1 MRVAMV
7 SWEYPPLVVGGLAA
21 HVHGLAT
28 AMARA
33 GHEVVVLTRAHPY
46 APDDSEV
53 EGVRVVRAHVDL
65 PWVPNDNPLA
75 QVISGNHQVAQLG
88 ARLLPWQADVVH
100 AHDWLG
106 AWAGDTLREAYAA
119 PFVATVHA
127 TELGRHQGHLTSTTS
142 EAINAA
148 EWWLTYEAQRVICCS
163 GFMVEEVVRSFQLP
177 RDKITMVPNGV
188 EPSRFRATGVTRAG
202 AEAPLIVSW
211 GRLEYEKGF
220 QTLIAAVARLIPRWA
235 ALRCVLVGRGT
246 YSEEL
251 RGVARGLGVEQSV
264 QFAGFVSDEELVRL
278 LNEAT
283 CAVIPS
289 LYEPFGIVALE
300 ALSAGAP
307 LIAAESGGLREVLT
321 GTDAGLVFPP
331 GNADALA
338 AAFERMLTEP
348 GLVEKCQAAGTQLV
362 ESKYS
367 WDAIAAS
374 TLEVYTDA
382 GVRPKKKTKLKG
394 DKAKS

>member
-53 EGVRVVRAHVDL
+53 EGVRVLRAHVDL

-106 AWAGDTLREAYAA
+106 AWAGDTLREAFGA

-127 TELGRHQGHLTSTTS
+127 TELGRHQGHLTNTTS

-163 GFMVEEVVRSFQLP
+163 GFMVEEVVRAFQLP

-188 EPSRFRATGVTRAG
+188 DPARFRTTGVTRA
-202 AEAPLIVSW
+202 AH
-211 GRLEYEKGF
+211 RR
-220 QTLIAAVARLIPRWA
+220 AADR
-235 ALRCVLVGRGT
+235 LVGPARVREGLPDPHRGRG
-246 YSEEL
+246 SARGSPSRVAMRARRAGHVL
-251 RGVARGLGVEQSV
+251 RGAPRRRSRVGCA
-264 QFAGFVSDEELVRL
+264 AGGAVRR
-278 LNEAT
+278 
-283 CAVIPS
+283 
-289 LYEPFGIVALE
+289 
-300 ALSAGAP
+300 
-307 LIAAESGGLREVLT
+307 LRERRGAACACST
-321 GTDAGLVFPP
+321 RPP
-331 GNADALA
+331 A
-338 AAFERMLTEP
+338 R
-348 GLVEKCQAAGTQLV
+348 
-362 ESKYS
+362 
-367 WDAIAAS
+367 
-374 TLEVYTDA
+374 
-382 GVRPKKKTKLKG
+382 
-394 DKAKS
+394 

>member
-1 MRVAMV
+1 M
-7 SWEYPPLVVGGLAA
+7 
-21 HVHGLAT
+21 
-28 AMARA
+28 
-33 GHEVVVLTRAHPY
+33 
-46 APDDSEV
+46 
-53 EGVRVVRAHVDL
+53 RVVRAHVDL

-142 EAINAA
+142 EAINAS

-188 EPSRFRATGVTRAG
+188 EPSRFRATGVTRAD
-202 AEAPLIVSW
+202 ADAPLIVSW

-220 QTLIAAVARLIPRWA
+220 QTLIAAVARLVPRWP

-348 GLVEKCQAAGTQLV
+348 GLIEKCQAAGTQLV
-362 ESKYS
+362 ATKYS

-374 TLEVYTDA
+374 TLEVYADA
-382 GVRPKKKTKLKG
+382 GVRPKKKSKPKG

>member
-33 GHEVVVLTRAHPY
+33 GHDVVVLTRAHPY
-46 APDDSEV
+46 APDDAEL
-53 EGVRVVRAHVDL
+53 EGVRVLRAHVDL
-65 PWVPNDNPLA
+65 PWVPSDNPLA
-75 QVISGNHQVAQLG
+75 QVISGNHQLAQLG
-88 ARLLPWQADVVH
+88 ASVLPWQADVVH

-106 AWAGDTLREAYAA
+106 AWAGDTLREAYKT

-127 TELGRHQGHLTSTTS
+127 TELGRHQGHLTSSTS

-148 EWWLTYEAQRVICCS
+148 EWWLTYQAQRVICCS

-177 RDKITMVPNGV
+177 RDKIVMVPNGV
-188 EPSRFRATGVTRAG
+188 DPSRFAAPGVPRAG
-202 AEAPLIVSW
+202 SDAPLLVSW

-220 QTLIAAVARLIPRWA
+220 QTLIGAVARLLGRRPN
-235 ALRCVLVGRGT
+235 LRCAIVGRGT
-246 YSEEL
+246 YSEDL
-251 RGVARGLGVEQSV
+251 RGVARGLGVGDAV
-264 QFAGFVSDEELVRL
+264 QFAGFVSDDELVRL

-300 ALSAGAP
+300 AVSAGAP

-321 GTDAGLVFPP
+321 GTDAGLLFPP

-338 AAFERMLTEP
+338 AAVDRMLTEP
-348 GLVEKCQAAGTQLV
+348 GLAEKCQAAGAELV
-362 ESKYS
+362 RTRYS

-374 TLEVYTDA
+374 TIEVYEQA
-382 GVRPKKKTKLKG
+382 GARPKKKAKKLKG
-394 DKAKS
+394 LM